1 MIKWISSAVILSIAF
16 CVVMRNRA
24 QARSAQLHQMAVMQ
38 NKFPSEDRQEAIGK
52 RQKLY
57 RNV

>member
-1 MIKWISSAVILSIAF
+1 
-16 CVVMRNRA
+16 
-24 QARSAQLHQMAVMQ
+24 MQ
-38 NKFPSEDRQEAIGK
+38 NKFPSEDRQEARGK

>member
-1 MIKWISSAVILSIAF
+1 
-16 CVVMRNRA
+16 
-24 QARSAQLHQMAVMQ
+24 MQ